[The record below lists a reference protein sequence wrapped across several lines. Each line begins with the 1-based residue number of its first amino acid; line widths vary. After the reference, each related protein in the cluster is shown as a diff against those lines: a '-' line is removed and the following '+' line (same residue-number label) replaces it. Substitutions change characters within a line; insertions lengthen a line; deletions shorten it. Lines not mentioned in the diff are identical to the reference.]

1 MNSVC
6 ITGNL
11 TRDVEQRMSR
21 DGRSVQNFCVAVN
34 ERYKDKQTGEWE
46 NRANYVDCVAFGKDG
61 VAKYLVKGQLIE
73 VQGRLKWSKWPTQSG
88 ETRSKLEVVA
98 DRVELLGPRKT
109 GAQNGS
115 QAAVRPMTGVV
126 TAEPIPNLYDAD
138 IPF

>member
-1 MNSVC
+1 MNTVC

-11 TRDVEQRMSR
+11 TRDAEHRRTASDV
-21 DGRSVQNFCVAVN
+21 SVQNFCVAVN
-34 ERYKDKQTGEWE
+34 DRVKNKQTGEWE

-73 VQGRLKWSKWPTQSG
+73 VQGRLKWSKWTTQNG
-88 ETRSKLEVVA
+88 ETRSKLEVLA

-115 QAAVRPMTGVV
+115 QGVVRPMTGVV
-126 TAEPIPNLYDAD
+126 AEPIPNLYDAD

>member
-11 TRDVEQRMSR
+11 TRDVEVRSTQA
-21 DGRSVQNFCVAVN
+21 GKSVQNFCVAVN
-34 ERYKDKQTGEWE
+34 ERYKAPSGEWE
-46 NRANYVDCVAFGKDG
+46 TRANYVDCVAFGKDG
-61 VAKYLVKGQLIE
+61 VAPYLLKGQLIE
-73 VQGRLKWSKWPTQSG
+73 VQGRLKWSKWTMQNG

-115 QAAVRPMTGVV
+115 QSVVRPMTGVV
-126 TAEPIPNLYDAD
+126 AEPIPNLYDAD